1 MPIPRTTVSTAP
13 VACRSPVVYAQRI
26 DRSGGYGVPVSFV
39 REALDAA
46 GPEPVQTECVE
57 R

>member
-1 MPIPRTTVSTAP
+1 
-13 VACRSPVVYAQRI
+13 VVYAQRI

-39 REALDAA
+39 RDAIA
-46 GPEPVQTECVE
+46 AADGPVETDCVE